1 MLEPTAGEAACQR
14 LREALR
20 SGRYVPQQRLIEP
33 DVMAELKVTRLAL
46 REAFARLEHE
56 GLVERQANRGATVR
70 LLSLDEAV
78 EVLEIRAVVEGLG
91 ARHAAALATEDDIAA
106 LRDTIERFEQA
117 LAEPDI
123 AACNAAQA
131 ELHRLVTGICN
142 RPTVGRLTEML
153 SAQSAQTRMTTA
165 RVSGRL
171 RQSLEEHRA
180 IVEAIA
186 ARDGDAAEAQMR
198 RHISGVIEA
207 ATETM

>member
-1 MLEPTAGEAACQR
+1 MLEPTAGEIACQR

-33 DVMAELKVTRLAL
+33 DVMAELDVTRLAL

-56 GLVERQANRGATVR
+56 GLVQRQANRGATVR
-70 LLSLDEAV
+70 LLSLDEAT
-78 EVLEIRAVVEGLG
+78 EVLEIRSVVEGLG
-91 ARHAAALATEDDIAA
+91 ARHAAALATDDDIAA
-106 LRDTIERFEQA
+106 LWRSIERFESA

-123 AACNAAQA
+123 AACNTAQA
-131 ELHRLVTGICN
+131 ELHHLVTDISA
-142 RPTVGRLTEML
+142 RPTVARLTDML

-186 ARDGDAAEAQMR
+186 GRDQDAAEAKMR
-198 RHISGVIEA
+198 RHINGVIEA
-207 ATETM
+207 ASESM